1 MNEEGLVE
9 RGQQGRIV
17 FQAFLSEEEE
27 EEEDKEEG
35 GERQPNS
42 PSQAIDS
49 RLPLSSCVPVS
60 PVATFCEE
68 AVDVTHQTV
77 TYGVE
82 DEYDSPLV
90 LEELPEPVKV
100 RLMHVAIMIM
110 TGNAPD

>member
-1 MNEEGLVE
+1 MNE
-9 RGQQGRIV
+9 QQGQTVI
-17 FQAFLSEEEE
+17 QAFLSEEEE
-27 EEEDKEEG
+27 EEKEED
-35 GERQPNS
+35 ERQPFS
-42 PSQAIDS
+42 PTQ
-49 RLPLSSCVPVS
+49 LPILSSCVPVS

-100 RLMHVAIMIM
+100 SLKWIITM
-110 TGNAPD
+110 NASDRFFIPLKCCPPSSRPWRG